1 MKPPALA
8 VILHGRP
15 VGTVERTRSGAARLT
30 FDIEPDVPLSL
41 SLPAEETVHTGDK
54 VDRWLAALLP
64 DNDDALAAV
73 ERLYGADRREPLS
86 LLAAIGSDCA
96 GAVQFCTPD
105 EVDATIAREGHLE
118 PAPDHAI
125 EQRLGMMAI
134 DRAASWMLLGEHWS
148 LGGTQQKF
156 TLRRRDD
163 AWFFPAG
170 AEASTHIVKPGI
182 RNLHAQALAEHISMA
197 AAAAIGLSAAPTE
210 FVSFGSED
218 ALVVTRFDRSV
229 DAEGIVTRVHQED
242 LCQALGNPQKYQ
254 EYGGPS
260 AADIV
265 QLLRDQSAT
274 AAQARVN
281 VDRFVDGLILSTVIG
296 APDAHGRN
304 YAVLLTADG
313 PRVSPLFDV
322 ASGLGYDTAPGTPR
336 SLSMSIGGT
345 YRLDEV
351 DAEAWKRFAGTIRV
365 DEQRILARVQEMAEA
380 LPGAVASALD
390 DLGASDQ
397 VAGLR
402 ERLLPTLRDHAA
414 WWRGALPHPDDDRR
428 GPSRPSGDR
437 RTLQAPDA
445 QPGHEAE
452 QGRHGVEQGVD
463 EC

>member
-1 MKPPALA
+1 MKPPALV
-8 VILHGRP
+8 VILCGQP
-15 VGTVERTRSGAARLT
+15 VGTVERTRAGAARLT
-30 FDIEPDVPLSL
+30 FDSEPPVPLSL

-105 EVDATIAREGHLE
+105 EVDATIGREGRLE

-125 EQRLGMMAI
+125 EQRLGMLAI
-134 DRAASWMLLGEHWS
+134 DRSASWVMPGEHWS

-156 TLRRRDD
+156 TLRRRGD
-163 AWFFPAG
+163 AWFFPGG

-182 RNLHAQALAEHISMA
+182 RNLHAQALTEHVSMA
-197 AAAAIGLSAAPTE
+197 AAAAIGLDAAAVE
-210 FVSFGSED
+210 FVSFGTED

-229 DAEGIVTRVHQED
+229 DAGGLVSRLHQED

-260 AADIV
+260 AADIA
-265 QLLRDQSAT
+265 QLLRDQSVT
-274 AAQARVN
+274 AAQARAN
-281 VDRFVDGLILSTVIG
+281 VDRFVDGLILNTVIG

-313 PRVSPLFDV
+313 PQVAPLFDV
-322 ASGLGYDTAPGTPR
+322 ATGLGHEAAPGRPR
-336 SLSMSIGGT
+336 LLSMSIGGT

-351 DAEAWKRFAGTIRV
+351 DAEAWKRFAGDIRV
-365 DEQRILARVQEMAEA
+365 DEQRILARVQELAEA

-390 DLGASDQ
+390 ELDAFDQ
-397 VAGLR
+397 AAGVR
-402 ERLLPTLRDHAA
+402 ERLLPVLRSHGATVARNAA
-414 WWRGALPHPDDDRR
+414 A
-428 GPSRPSGDR
+428 
-437 RTLQAPDA
+437 A
-445 QPGHEAE
+445 
-452 QGRHGVEQGVD
+452 GR
-463 EC
+463 